1 MLQSM
6 GFQRVGHNRATEQQH
21 DFDVDGVNLMIHEK
35 VFVLSIG
42 SPYIYNNNKE

>member
-42 SPYIYNNNKE
+42 SPYI